1 MDLETNK
8 IKISSLERL
17 MSLLRNQ
24 VCAIITAYKDTD
36 AEGNILSKEHNIRRN
51 QDLRI
56 HFKENK
62 IAVYSLVGHWQET
75 CQCISYE
82 VERCYVVPKPSF
94 MSEQEFIDFIKDSMT
109 IEGLTQ
115 NACILH
121 TDRFYL
127 LSKDG
132 STEELGNN
140 ISMNKIEQ
148 VYYLSIRKREIPFA
162 FDYVDKPTSNFGRL
176 YFCKCNILYFK

>member
-1 MDLETNK
+1 MNK
-8 IKISSLERL
+8 NDKINNSSLERL
-17 MSLLRNQ
+17 MELLRNQ

-36 AEGNILSKEHNIRRN
+36 VEGNILYKEHNIQRN
-51 QDLRI
+51 RDLRI

-62 IAVYSLVGHWQET
+62 IAVYILVGHWQET
-75 CQCISYE
+75 LYDTSYE
-82 VERCYVVPKPSF
+82 VERSYVVPKPSF
-94 MSEQEFIDFIKDSMT
+94 MSEHEFIDFIKNSMT

-121 TDRFYL
+121 TNRFYL

-148 VYYLSIRKREIPFA
+148 VYALSVRKHETPFV

-176 YFCKCNILYFK
+176 YFSKCNLLYFK